1 METPDIP
8 AALEM
13 CRVHDLHFDMATT
26 SFFISRA
33 LVVARA
39 KPGMVM
45 WRIRLFLAMTKNAMN
60 AADFFKIPT
69 NRVIEMGTKIE
80 I

>member
-1 METPDIP
+1 M
-8 AALEM
+8 M
-13 CRVHDLHFDMATT
+13 TT

-33 LVVARA
+33 VLVSGT
-39 KPGMVM
+39 KPGMM
-45 WRIRLFLAMTKNAMN
+45 KWRERLFFALSRNAMN

-69 NRVIEMGTKIE
+69 NRVIEMGTRVE